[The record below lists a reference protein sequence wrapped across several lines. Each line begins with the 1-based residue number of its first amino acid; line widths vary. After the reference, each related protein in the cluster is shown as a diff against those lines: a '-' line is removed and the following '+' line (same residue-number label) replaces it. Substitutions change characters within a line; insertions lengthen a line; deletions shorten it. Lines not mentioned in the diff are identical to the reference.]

1 MAAMTD
7 RVDAP
12 PWRVPQVRATIAAV
26 LFGFIGFAVLL
37 GALPARLS
45 DLGFPPGAAGVA
57 TTATL
62 IATVAVQL
70 VTPALLRRFSARAL
84 LAVGLALLGAPAP
97 FYAVVTSM
105 PAIVALSV
113 LRGAGFAL
121 ITVIGALTAT
131 EAVTPNR
138 RGAAIGLYGLG
149 AAIPIALGPGLG
161 TALTERG
168 AFTAVCVIAAVPIL
182 GIPACRFIGPL
193 AGSDSDQHSG
203 AAAVLRAC
211 WWPCLLLFVVT
222 AAGGGIIT
230 LLPVIDTGVPVAV
243 ALLVFGI
250 TSVLSRW
257 LVGGLSDRV
266 GAHRLVVP
274 LSAIMVLG
282 VFLIGPALA
291 PDRVTLLLAAV
302 GVAGVGYGALQSV
315 TLGVSLMQFAG
326 RDAATVSTA
335 WNVAFDAG
343 TGLGAGLLTW
353 SAAGPIGP
361 VGSFAALAGVT
372 AAVAAATALS
382 LRATT
387 RQAAARAP
395 GA

>member
-45 DLGFPPGAAGVA
+45 DLGFPSGAAGVA

-70 VTPALLRRFSARAL
+70 VTPALLRRFSARVL
-84 LAVGLALLGAPAP
+84 LAVGLLLLGAPAP
-97 FYAVVTSM
+97 LYALVTSI
-105 PAIVALSV
+105 PAIVGLSV

-161 TALTERG
+161 AALAERG
-168 AFTAVCVIAAVPIL
+168 AFPAVCFIAAVPIL
-182 GIPACRFIGPL
+182 GLPACWFIGQI
-193 AGSDSDQHSG
+193 AGSESDHHAG
-203 AAAVLRAC
+203 AVAVLRAC
-211 WWPCLLLFVVT
+211 LWPCLLLFVVT

-230 LLPVIDTGVPVAV
+230 LLPVIGAGLPVTA

-257 LVGGLSDRV
+257 LVGGLFDRV
-266 GAHRLVVP
+266 GARRLVVP
-274 LSAIMVLG
+274 LSAIMVVG
-282 VFLIGPALA
+282 VFLFGLALS
-291 PDRVTLLLAAV
+291 PDRGVLLLAAV
-302 GVAGVGYGALQSV
+302 GVAGIGYGSLQSV
-315 TLGVSLMQFAG
+315 TLGVSLRQFAG

-343 TGLGAGLLTW
+343 TALGAGLLTW
-353 SAAGPIGP
+353 SAAGRLGP
-361 VGSFAALAGVT
+361 VGSFAALAVLI
-372 AAVAAATALS
+372 AAVGAATALS
-382 LRATT
+382 VTATGRRDRA
-387 RQAAARAP
+387 AD
-395 GA
+395 

>member
-1 MAAMTD
+1 MTD

-26 LFGFIGFAVLL
+26 VFGFIGFAVLL
-37 GALPARLS
+37 GALPARLTEL
-45 DLGFPPGAAGVA
+45 DFPSGAAGVA

-70 VTPALLRRFSARAL
+70 VTPALLRRTSARLL
-84 LAVGLALLGAPAP
+84 LAVGLLLLGAPAP
-97 FYAVVTSM
+97 FYALVTSM
-105 PAIVALSV
+105 PAIVGLSI

-161 TALTERG
+161 TALTEGG
-168 AFTAVCVIAAVPIL
+168 AFTAVCLIAAVPIL
-182 GIPACRFIGPL
+182 GIPACRFIGRRS
-193 AGSDSDQHSG
+193 GTESEHHVG
-203 AAAVLRAC
+203 AAAVLRSC
-211 WWPCLLLFVVT
+211 VWPCLLLLVVT

-230 LLPVIDTGVPVAV
+230 LLPVLGAGLPATA

-266 GAHRLVVP
+266 GARRLMLP
-274 LSAIMVLG
+274 LSAVMVLG
-282 VFLIGPALA
+282 VFLSGLALS
-291 PDRVTLLLAAV
+291 PGRGVLLLAAV
-302 GVAGVGYGALQSV
+302 AVAGVGYGALQSI
-315 TLGVSLMQFAG
+315 TLGVSLLQFSG

-353 SAAGPIGP
+353 SAAGRFGP
-361 VGSFAALAGVT
+361 VGSFAALGVLI
-372 AAVAAATALS
+372 AAVAAVAALS
-382 LRATT
+382 GARSRAT
-387 RQAAARAP
+387 
-395 GA
+395 

>member
-1 MAAMTD
+1 MTD

-26 LFGFIGFAVLL
+26 VFGFVGFAVLL

-45 DLGFPPGAAGVA
+45 GLGFPSGAAGVA

-62 IATVAVQL
+62 VATVAVQL
-70 VTPALLRRFSARAL
+70 VTPALLHRFSARML
-84 LAVGLALLGAPAP
+84 LAIGLLLLGAPAP
-97 FYAVVTSM
+97 FYALVTSM
-105 PAIVALSV
+105 PAIVGLSV

-168 AFTAVCVIAAVPIL
+168 AFTAVCFIAAVPIL
-182 GIPACRFIGPL
+182 GLPACWFIGRL
-193 AGSDSDQHSG
+193 AASDSDHHAG

-211 WWPCLLLFVVT
+211 AWPCLLLFVVT
-222 AAGGGIIT
+222 AAGGGIVT
-230 LLPVIDTGVPVAV
+230 LLPVVGTGLPVTA

-257 LVGGLSDRV
+257 LVGGLSDRI
-266 GAHRLVVP
+266 GASRLVVP

-282 VFLIGPALA
+282 VALIGPALL
-291 PDRVTLLLAAV
+291 PDRSALLLTAV
-302 GVAGVGYGALQSV
+302 GVAGIGYGALQSI

-353 SAAGPIGP
+353 SAAGRIGP
-361 VGSFAALAGVT
+361 VGSFAALAVLT

-382 LRATT
+382 LRVS
-387 RQAAARAP
+387 ARRRSQI
-395 GA
+395 